1 MASRQGDIRAR
12 IWGGLCMCAHMCRS
26 TRPRRVPR
34 EPLLESSLAVWHPF
48 GSARPRGYPSLPR
61 PTRINSLSQSIKT
74 HCTCRRSNLQGTS
87 LSCREYRAQHL
98 RAESKLRQII
108 AIISCS
114 RFPLLGVSTVKPLL
128 NSPKPVTRLM
138 SRLQCFRKF
147 SRLFW
152 GLSWKWFFPPFFSP
166 QFAFL
171 FFFHLPLSP
180 LLVSR
185 TCRVSAQGAFWE
197 LCSWFEEIE
206 LDQRPE

>member
-12 IWGGLCMCAHMCRS
+12 IWGGLYMCAHMCRS

-114 RFPLLGVSTVKPLL
+114 RFPLLGVSTLKPLL
-128 NSPKPVTRLM
+128 NSPKPVTRLTG
-138 SRLQCFRKF
+138 RLQCYWKC

-152 GLSWKWFFPPFFSP
+152 GLSWRWYFFPSI
-166 QFAFL
+166 L
-171 FFFHLPLSP
+171 FFFFLFHFPLSP
-180 LLVSR
+180 LLGSR
-185 TCRVSAQGAFWE
+185 TCCVSAQGAFWE

>member
-12 IWGGLCMCAHMCRS
+12 IWGGLCMCVHMCRS
-26 TRPRRVPR
+26 TRPRSIPR

-128 NSPKPVTRLM
+128 NSSKPHGLFMVLPEI
-138 SRLQCFRKF
+138 F
-147 SRLFW
+147 SHLFW
-152 GLSWKWFFPPFFSP
+152 ALPWRWFFFLSFSS
-166 QFAFL
+166 FRFL
-171 FFFHLPLSP
+171 
-180 LLVSR
+180 LLIYPSSHRSR
-185 TCRVSAQGAFWE
+185 TCRVSARGAFWK

-206 LDQRPE
+206 SDQRPE